1 MKGRFLQFG
10 GRIFFHKLTNTANT
24 DSGTY
29 TENTALFLQD
39 TCHWCCDYCHFLLL
53 FAFIATTR
61 HSHSHYTTI
70 DLSLSFLCSTHFPFI
85 LLFFVPFCFVSCFTF
100 YYSMYVYRILFL
112 SFCFSFFQCLCLF
125 HSLLRA
131 LTLHLCLHSLVLS
144 LSLLYTSIKVCI
156 FISQLCLLFPFLFTF
171 SLTSPSPF
179 LTFAFPLLTSTQA
192 RPSVEFQLIFN
203 LNWRL
208 HHSTTVNINYNG
220 STQAG
225 TAHCCSIHH
234 FKSGVCVLL
243 VQTTHPPPP
252 PPLVLPFSEICSN
265 KSLQKMKCS
274 VVQ

>member
-112 SFCFSFFQCLCLF
+112 SFCFSFSQCLCLF

-144 LSLLYTSIKVCI
+144 LSLF
-156 FISQLCLLFPFLFTF
+156 FI
-171 SLTSPSPF
+171 
-179 LTFAFPLLTSTQA
+179 
-192 RPSVEFQLIFN
+192 
-203 LNWRL
+203 
-208 HHSTTVNINYNG
+208 
-220 STQAG
+220 
-225 TAHCCSIHH
+225 
-234 FKSGVCVLL
+234 
-243 VQTTHPPPP
+243 
-252 PPLVLPFSEICSN
+252 
-265 KSLQKMKCS
+265 LQ
-274 VVQ
+274 